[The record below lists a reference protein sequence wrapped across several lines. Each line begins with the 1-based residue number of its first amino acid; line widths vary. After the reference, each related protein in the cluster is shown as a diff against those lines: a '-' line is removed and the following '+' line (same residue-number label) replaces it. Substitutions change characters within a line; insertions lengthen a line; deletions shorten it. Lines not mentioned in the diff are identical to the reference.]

1 MEVGDYMPKFNDD
14 IIGKKV
20 MQHCGMNATCIAY
33 RGNKDIDIKFEDGT
47 VVYHKTKIHFINGG
61 IANPNIN
68 IAAIN
73 GKKYSIVKRD
83 EVLNKS
89 IIMKNGQAATCINY
103 NNAKDIDVKFEDGT
117 IVYHKTKNCF
127 INGSISNPNFNP
139 SSCIGVTVMQ
149 KCGMKATCILY
160 RNSKDIDIQFEDGI
174 IIKHRSKTAFLEGS
188 IQNPNLALK
197 GQRLKDKASCL
208 NQRFKQKCGME
219 AVCIKYNNC
228 KDIDIQFEDG
238 AIVFHRSKT
247 DFVRGLINNPNLPV
261 KISLEKMNKIIEKRI
276 EKSSCLGETI
286 MQKCGMSATCI
297 ADRNSSDLDV
307 QFEDGVIVYKRRKIS
322 FKRGK
327 INNPSFNNKSCL
339 GITIEQKCGM
349 KATCI
354 AYRKAKDI
362 DIQFEDGT
370 IVEHRIRYE
379 FLNGRVGNPNINHNA
394 RNAIVYSNQ
403 VKNKVLNK
411 SVVMNNGQQ
420 ATCIAYRNARDID
433 IQFEDG
439 TIVEHKNKAEF
450 IRGEI
455 GNPNFTALSLPQRI
469 IFECLKH
476 YFNDVKICFRPDWLK
491 NTKTNFNL
499 EIDIWIPSKKFGIE
513 YDGYPWHESETELS
527 KLKYNLVCHSNE
539 IVKLYSFIEAGCKI
553 HESSKHINFLMKC
566 NSHSNKIEYYKEL
579 EYYINELLNM
589 LGINDNIILSNDFLN
604 DIKTKSLNYILGETK
619 LMNCGMKA
627 TCIVY
632 RDSNDIDVQFE
643 DGTIVQHKS
652 KNSFDTC
659 SIRNPNY
666 SKSSCKGTVKM
677 QHCGMNATCIAYRRA
692 NDIDVQFEDGL
703 ILYHRGKGEF
713 LDGRI
718 RNRNLK
724 VKKLNLEK
732 NSCLGETRLMNC
744 GMKATCIAYRGTNDI
759 DVKFEDNTVV
769 YHRRKSHFYDGGI
782 KNPNYKVKKI

>member
-1 MEVGDYMPKFNDD
+1 
-14 IIGKKV
+14 
-20 MQHCGMNATCIAY
+20 
-33 RGNKDIDIKFEDGT
+33 
-47 VVYHKTKIHFINGG
+47 
-61 IANPNIN
+61 
-68 IAAIN
+68 
-73 GKKYSIVKRD
+73 
-83 EVLNKS
+83 
-89 IIMKNGQAATCINY
+89 
-103 NNAKDIDVKFEDGT
+103 
-117 IVYHKTKNCF
+117 
-127 INGSISNPNFNP
+127 
-139 SSCIGVTVMQ
+139 
-149 KCGMKATCILY
+149 
-160 RNSKDIDIQFEDGI
+160 
-174 IIKHRSKTAFLEGS
+174 
-188 IQNPNLALK
+188 
-197 GQRLKDKASCL
+197 
-208 NQRFKQKCGME
+208 
-219 AVCIKYNNC
+219 
-228 KDIDIQFEDG
+228 
-238 AIVFHRSKT
+238 
-247 DFVRGLINNPNLPV
+247 
-261 KISLEKMNKIIEKRI
+261 
-276 EKSSCLGETI
+276 
-286 MQKCGMSATCI
+286 
-297 ADRNSSDLDV
+297 
-307 QFEDGVIVYKRRKIS
+307 
-322 FKRGK
+322 
-327 INNPSFNNKSCL
+327 
-339 GITIEQKCGM
+339 
-349 KATCI
+349 
-354 AYRKAKDI
+354 
-362 DIQFEDGT
+362 
-370 IVEHRIRYE
+370 
-379 FLNGRVGNPNINHNA
+379 
-394 RNAIVYSNQ
+394 
-403 VKNKVLNK
+403 
-411 SVVMNNGQQ
+411 MNNGQQ
-420 ATCIAYRNARDID
+420 AICIAYRNARDID

-439 TIVEHKNKAEF
+439 TIVEHKNKAGF

-527 KLKYNLVCHSNE
+527 KLKYNSVCHSNE
-539 IVKLYSFIEAGCKI
+539 IIKLYSFIEAGCKI

-604 DIKTKSLNYILGETK
+604 DIKKKSLNYILGETK

-643 DGTIVQHKS
+643 DGTIVQYKS

-677 QHCGMNATCIAYRRA
+677 QNCGMNATCIAYRRA
-692 NDIDVQFEDGL
+692 NDIDVQFENGL

>member
-1 MEVGDYMPKFNDD
+1 
-14 IIGKKV
+14 
-20 MQHCGMNATCIAY
+20 
-33 RGNKDIDIKFEDGT
+33 
-47 VVYHKTKIHFINGG
+47 
-61 IANPNIN
+61 
-68 IAAIN
+68 
-73 GKKYSIVKRD
+73 
-83 EVLNKS
+83 
-89 IIMKNGQAATCINY
+89 
-103 NNAKDIDVKFEDGT
+103 
-117 IVYHKTKNCF
+117 
-127 INGSISNPNFNP
+127 
-139 SSCIGVTVMQ
+139 
-149 KCGMKATCILY
+149 
-160 RNSKDIDIQFEDGI
+160 
-174 IIKHRSKTAFLEGS
+174 
-188 IQNPNLALK
+188 
-197 GQRLKDKASCL
+197 
-208 NQRFKQKCGME
+208 
-219 AVCIKYNNC
+219 
-228 KDIDIQFEDG
+228 
-238 AIVFHRSKT
+238 
-247 DFVRGLINNPNLPV
+247 
-261 KISLEKMNKIIEKRI
+261 
-276 EKSSCLGETI
+276 
-286 MQKCGMSATCI
+286 
-297 ADRNSSDLDV
+297 
-307 QFEDGVIVYKRRKIS
+307 
-322 FKRGK
+322 
-327 INNPSFNNKSCL
+327 
-339 GITIEQKCGM
+339 
-349 KATCI
+349 
-354 AYRKAKDI
+354 
-362 DIQFEDGT
+362 
-370 IVEHRIRYE
+370 
-379 FLNGRVGNPNINHNA
+379 
-394 RNAIVYSNQ
+394 
-403 VKNKVLNK
+403 
-411 SVVMNNGQQ
+411 MNNGQQ
-420 ATCIAYRNARDID
+420 AICIAYRNARDID

-499 EIDIWIPSKKFGIE
+499 EIDIWILSKKFGIE

-539 IVKLYSFIEAGCKI
+539 IIKLYSFIEAGCKI
-553 HESSKHINFLMKC
+553 HESSKHIKFLMKC

-659 SIRNPNY
+659 SIRNSNY

-677 QHCGMNATCIAYRRA
+677 QNCGMNATCIAYRRA

>member
-297 ADRNSSDLDV
+297 AYRNSSDLDV

-349 KATCI
+349 K
-354 AYRKAKDI
+354 
-362 DIQFEDGT
+362 
-370 IVEHRIRYE
+370 
-379 FLNGRVGNPNINHNA
+379 
-394 RNAIVYSNQ
+394 
-403 VKNKVLNK
+403 
-411 SVVMNNGQQ
+411 

-604 DIKTKSLNYILGETK
+604 DIKKKSLNYILGETK

-632 RDSNDIDVQFE
+632 RDS
-643 DGTIVQHKS
+643 
-652 KNSFDTC
+652 
-659 SIRNPNY
+659 
-666 SKSSCKGTVKM
+666 
-677 QHCGMNATCIAYRRA
+677 

>member
-117 IVYHKTKNCF
+117 IVYNKTKNCF

-297 ADRNSSDLDV
+297 AYRNSSDLDV

-349 KATCI
+349 K
-354 AYRKAKDI
+354 
-362 DIQFEDGT
+362 
-370 IVEHRIRYE
+370 
-379 FLNGRVGNPNINHNA
+379 
-394 RNAIVYSNQ
+394 
-403 VKNKVLNK
+403 
-411 SVVMNNGQQ
+411 

-604 DIKTKSLNYILGETK
+604 DIKKKSLNYILGETK

-632 RDSNDIDVQFE
+632 RDS
-643 DGTIVQHKS
+643 
-652 KNSFDTC
+652 
-659 SIRNPNY
+659 
-666 SKSSCKGTVKM
+666 
-677 QHCGMNATCIAYRRA
+677 